1 VVHAVSSYQQVC
13 VSSHSPRSPPVQRLA
28 GRDRYTEN
36 NTEYP
41 LDLNLNQLYFP
52 IERFGVGLCPLG
64 CGHPQPTEHCVAQR
78 IAAAVLYGA
87 TELDLWSMWD
97 SSAANWSVVEAAWQ
111 PWIKPLRRYLAG
123 QDEPFTEHCW
133 DQ

>member
-1 VVHAVSSYQQVC
+1 MVHAISSYQQVC
-13 VSSHSPRSPPVQRLA
+13 VSSHSPRSPPVQRLT

-87 TELDLWSMWD
+87 TEIDLWSM
-97 SSAANWSVVEAAWQ
+97 
-111 PWIKPLRRYLAG
+111 
-123 QDEPFTEHCW
+123 
-133 DQ
+133 